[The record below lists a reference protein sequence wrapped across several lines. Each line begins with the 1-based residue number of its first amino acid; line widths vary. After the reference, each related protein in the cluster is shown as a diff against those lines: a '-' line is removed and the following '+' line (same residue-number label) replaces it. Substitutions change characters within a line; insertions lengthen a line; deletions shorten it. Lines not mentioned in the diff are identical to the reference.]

1 MTAQGL
7 RELLAGDKLS
17 SRELQVL
24 HGAALGETSSQTGD
38 RCHLAVDTVKQYRK
52 TACAK
57 LDAPNMTR
65 AVVLAI
71 AIGALDL
78 SRLVEL
84 DD

>member
-7 RELLAGDKLS
+7 RELLAGDKLNG
-17 SRELQVL
+17 RELQVL
-24 HGAALGETSSQTGD
+24 HGAALGETSSETAD
-38 RCHLAVDTVKQYRK
+38 RCHLAVDTVKAYRK

-57 LDAPNMTR
+57 LDAPNLLR

-71 AIGALDL
+71 AVGALDL
-78 SRLVEL
+78 SRLV